1 MAKDKAESVE
11 RSDIGE
17 LVRRL
22 ETNYISGTTTV
33 SKYVQKSMKDDIDM
47 IGAYINSKHT
57 TGLQDSQGRDK
68 PFFNVVTAARNIWYR
83 ATDLDRKDVK
93 VKAKKMKHTM
103 LAFLATIKLRDWMD
117 RAGFGKFLNKWG
129 LTLATYGSAVLKF
142 VVKDG
147 ELHSDVVAWD
157 RLIVDPIS
165 FDNNVVIE
173 VLELT
178 EAQLRNREGYDQEMV
193 ENLCEA
199 ITTRKT
205 IAGETKDMKP
215 DYIKVYEVHGELPL
229 SYLTG
234 KASDEY
240 TYVQQMHVISFVAGK
255 ENGTYDDYTLVSGRE
270 ENPYM
275 ITHLIEED
283 GQTLSIGAVQNLFEV
298 QWMMNHTAKSIK
310 DQLDLASKLIFQ
322 TSDGNFVGQN
332 ALAAIENGDI
342 LVHAVNQ
349 PLTQVANTSH
359 DITALQNFQTSWKM
373 LGQEING
380 IAESMLGAA
389 PKSHTAWKQTQA
401 VINESYSLFE
411 MMTENKRLDL
421 AEMLT
426 RFIIPFIK
434 KYELNNA
441 DEIAAELES
450 YDLNRIDSAYIAN
463 VSTKMVNQQIIEKV
477 LNDEEITPE
486 DQAFLTEQAASSV
499 QKNLASLGNQ
509 RFFAPDEINW
519 SKELKDLEWELEIEV
534 PGESEDTEAALT
546 TLDTTLK
553 TLVALQGR
561 PMTPD
566 ERLVFNKILT
576 KTGQVS
582 PAELVGAPP
591 AQPSPMQP
599 AMPQPTM

>member
-1 MAKDKAESVE
+1 
-11 RSDIGE
+11 
-17 LVRRL
+17 
-22 ETNYISGTTTV
+22 
-33 SKYVQKSMKDDIDM
+33 
-47 IGAYINSKHT
+47 
-57 TGLQDSQGRDK
+57 
-68 PFFNVVTAARNIWYR
+68 
-83 ATDLDRKDVK
+83 
-93 VKAKKMKHTM
+93 
-103 LAFLATIKLRDWMD
+103 
-117 RAGFGKFLNKWG
+117 
-129 LTLATYGSAVLKF
+129 
-142 VVKDG
+142 
-147 ELHSDVVAWD
+147 
-157 RLIVDPIS
+157 
-165 FDNNVVIE
+165 
-173 VLELT
+173 
-178 EAQLRNREGYDQEMV
+178 
-193 ENLCEA
+193 
-199 ITTRKT
+199 
-205 IAGETKDMKP
+205 
-215 DYIKVYEVHGELPL
+215 
-229 SYLTG
+229 
-234 KASDEY
+234 
-240 TYVQQMHVISFVAGK
+240 
-255 ENGTYDDYTLVSGRE
+255 
-270 ENPYM
+270 
-275 ITHLIEED
+275 
-283 GQTLSIGAVQNLFEV
+283 
-298 QWMMNHTAKSIK
+298 MMNHTAKSIK